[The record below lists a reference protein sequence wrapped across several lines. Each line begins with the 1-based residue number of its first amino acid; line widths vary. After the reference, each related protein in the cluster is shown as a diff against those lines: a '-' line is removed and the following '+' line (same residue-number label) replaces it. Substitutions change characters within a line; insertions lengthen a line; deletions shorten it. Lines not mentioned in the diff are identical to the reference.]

1 MAHLIIY
8 GAVTPPR
15 LIDTRR
21 NFKRKGREWLDR
33 WLARRQQLQRLN
45 YRNHVTP
52 SSFNRGDL
60 AIALGVGQMAG
71 DLFGSVSSRFL
82 DWESI
87 HSAQNNEAVLI
98 GGSGYF
104 FIDQEGLLPQRLVND
119 AAFLVSRN
127 IPYGFYGVGVNH
139 VNEGLEFT
147 TSTAIAPGNAELVE
161 RLLSGAQFVSVRDRQ
176 SQLALQPYVTTEIFI
191 TGDPALFLSP
201 TVKRGS
207 TKSQAAL
214 PRIGINIPFHGPA
227 ANERVREDLPRYID
241 CFRQLQASTNAELV
255 QLIHFDAERIVGRL
269 MQDAGMKLTMV
280 DGSVEALQATYA
292 TLDLH
297 VGGMLHSC
305 ILACS
310 VGTPCVALAYDVKH
324 FGFFELMGI
333 SDYCVP
339 AKPFDAATVLARCEA
354 ALTQRDSL
362 RQHIQHRRDELRAQT
377 EDYLRENLN
386 KLLRSA

>member
-1 MAHLIIY
+1 MTQLIIY

-15 LIDTRR
+15 LVDTRR
-21 NFKRKGREWLDR
+21 DFKRRAREWVDR
-33 WLARRQQLQRLN
+33 WLVRCGQLQRLD

-52 SSFNRGDL
+52 TSFNRGDL
-60 AIALGVGQMAG
+60 AIALGVEHMVGRVCEG
-71 DLFGSVSSRFL
+71 FSSKFL
-82 DWESI
+82 DWEKI
-87 HSAQNNEAVLI
+87 HLANHGASLLI

-104 FIDQEGLLPQRLVND
+104 FIDQEGLLPTRLVND
-119 AAFLVSRN
+119 IDYLVSKN

-139 VNEGLEFT
+139 VSEGLEVRST
-147 TSTAIAPGNAELVE
+147 TAISPRNAELVE

-176 SQLALQPYVTTEIFI
+176 SQLALQPHLSTPISI
-191 TGDPALFLSP
+191 TGDPALFLCP
-201 TVKRGS
+201 TDKRGS
-207 TKSQAAL
+207 VKSQVARL
-214 PRIGINIPFHGPA
+214 RIGINIPFHGPA
-227 ANERVREDLPRYID
+227 ATDRVREDLPHYIE
-241 CFRQLQASTNAELV
+241 CFRQLQATTGCELV

-269 MQDAGMKLTMV
+269 MQDAGVKLTQV
-280 DGSVEALQATYA
+280 DGAVETLQAAYA

-297 VGGMLHSC
+297 IGGMLHSC
-305 ILACS
+305 ILSCS

-333 SDYCVP
+333 PEYCVP

-362 RQHIQHRRDELRAQT
+362 RQHIQYRRDELRART
-377 EDYLRENLN
+377 EDYLRENLP